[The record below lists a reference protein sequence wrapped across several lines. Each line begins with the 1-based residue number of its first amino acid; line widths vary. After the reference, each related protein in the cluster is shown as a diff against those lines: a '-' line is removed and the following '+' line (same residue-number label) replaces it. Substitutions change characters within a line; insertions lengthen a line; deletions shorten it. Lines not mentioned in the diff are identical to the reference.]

1 VDLGSK
7 DVREE
12 IEMVD
17 VPVAAATTVPACG
30 LCGALLAPTLVTQHH
45 AYHQEQSKKKK

>member
-1 VDLGSK
+1 MDLGTK
-7 DVREE
+7 KVRDE

-30 LCGALLAPTLVTQHH
+30 LCGALLAPTLVVQHH
-45 AYHQEQSKKKK
+45 AWHQEQSKKT